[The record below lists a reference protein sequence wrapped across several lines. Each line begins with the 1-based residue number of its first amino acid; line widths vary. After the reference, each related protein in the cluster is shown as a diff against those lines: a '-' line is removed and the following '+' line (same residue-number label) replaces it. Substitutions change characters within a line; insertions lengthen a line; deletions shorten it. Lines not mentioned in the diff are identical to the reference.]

1 MEFIEQK
8 INLVNV
14 LLVSVIEAFLWKHAL
29 IVLQTALICFGEPQL
44 NWQKQGCFLEDNKQV
59 AQETNMFF
67 ENL

>member
-1 MEFIEQK
+1 MQ
-8 INLVNV
+8 NQVNV
-14 LLVSVIEAFLWKHAL
+14 LLVSVTGACLWTNVF
-29 IVLQTALICFGEPQL
+29 IVIQTELMCFEEPQL